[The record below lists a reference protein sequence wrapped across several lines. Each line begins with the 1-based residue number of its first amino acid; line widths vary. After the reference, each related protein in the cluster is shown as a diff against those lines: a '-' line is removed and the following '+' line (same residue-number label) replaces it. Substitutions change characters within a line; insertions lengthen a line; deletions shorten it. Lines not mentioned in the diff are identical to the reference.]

1 MILFDWNNQTATE
14 LTGKQTVELD
24 GFTDRLFHLCPIHDG
39 WAVIGIQEKYLSP
52 AAVRIL
58 SSTPDKL
65 VLNVLSPGNSENM
78 DRELRKTRT
87 EKHSGKGNR
96 KNDHQKII
104 L

>member
-1 MILFDWNNQTATE
+1 MILFDWNNRTATE

-24 GFTDRLFHLCPIHDG
+24 GFTDRPIHDG

-65 VLNVLSPGNSENM
+65 VLNVFSPGTLKIWTENSGKQ
-78 DRELRKTRT
+78 ELRNIQVKET
-87 EKHSGKGNR
+87 GKMTIR
-96 KNDHQKII
+96 K
-104 L
+104 

>member
-1 MILFDWNNQTATE
+1 MSGYRD
-14 LTGKQTVELD
+14 TGKISVTCGRPDSIFDTGQ
-24 GFTDRLFHLCPIHDG
+24 
-39 WAVIGIQEKYLSP
+39 IGSQCIVS
-52 AAVRIL
+52 
-58 SSTPDKL
+58 
-65 VLNVLSPGNSENM
+65 GNSENM